1 MPVSVVKFTKTSE
14 QVATLKDLREQI
26 LSIAE
31 EASADNII
39 DVVAELENRRYTVT
53 EPLVFS
59 VDENPGLAHIR
70 LSIKAKRSMR
80 PTISNLTFLSGA
92 DFTPVEGTPYY
103 KYQFEKDENGE
114 YPKFYDFF
122 HNDTRLKMVSTP
134 SWRNPFDLLPE
145 QRRGEVPT
153 DGLYAP
159 LEIVKRIAKA
169 GVCATQLRMRVQWQ
183 QYILRVKDV
192 DLDTTVDVKGEPYAL
207 VKFHEEF
214 DKQFVPGVHSQLNIK
229 NCITYFGNTPAYL
242 TEPDTFAYDWNTGT
256 VYVVP
261 QNPATMARER
271 YGYAT
276 LSNCFVFKGMKDLTL
291 EGLLFTG
298 FTSPFVCEAGYFGT
312 LSNRELRVGKL
323 RQAPVVTSNIRNFT
337 VKDCA
342 FRNLGTNGLM
352 LCDRTVRAEIT
363 GCQFVNIAMC
373 GISIGNYR
381 VGNGWADYE
390 NQTYNIKVVNNY
402 LERIAYEYPSAA
414 AIFVGFCD
422 GAELTHNTVDRCGY
436 SAFAVGDGYN
446 HEVVTYELGEAVNLR
461 NVEIAYNRVL
471 NFMDV
476 CRDGGAIYV
485 TGANCTKDYAP
496 RFNSIHHNFAALDS
510 NDHPEQ
516 IGYYLDGAA
525 SNWDVYDN
533 VVDNCQ
539 IPLFI
544 QHNPNLTLQ
553 HTHHNRVQNFYS
565 TTPVSDGNHTPW
577 RDVILGDH
585 FVVTEGLDALYEK
598 HPHAKEIAD
607 GTGYR
612 EPGIINE

>member
-1 MPVSVVKFTKTSE
+1 MAISVMKRVASIEEKT
-14 QVATLKDLREQI
+14 TLAQMREQI

-39 DVVAELENRRYTVT
+39 DVVAELENRRYTIE

-59 VDENPGLAHIR
+59 VDENPGLAHVR
-70 LSIKAKRSMR
+70 LTIKAKPSMR
-80 PTISNLTFLSGA
+80 PIISSLTFLSGA

-122 HNDTRLKMVSTP
+122 RGDLRLKMPSSP
-134 SWRNPFDLLPE
+134 SWINPFALLPE
-145 QRRGEVPT
+145 QRRGEMPT
-153 DGLYAP
+153 EGLYAP
-159 LEIVKRIAKA
+159 LEIVKRIAEA
-169 GVCATQLRMRVQWQ
+169 GVGATQLRMRVQWQ

-192 DLDTTVDVKGEPYAL
+192 DLATTVDVNGETYAL
-207 VKFHEEF
+207 VKFYEEF
-214 DKQFVPGVHSQLNIK
+214 ERDFVCGVHSGLNIK
-229 NCITYFGNTPAYL
+229 DRITYFGNTPAYL
-242 TEPDTFAYDWNTGT
+242 TEPDTFTYDWNTGT

-261 QNPATMARER
+261 HDPAAMAKER
-271 YGYAT
+271 YGYT
-276 LSNCFVFKGMKDLTL
+276 TISNCFVFKGMTDLTID
-291 EGLLFTG
+291 GLVFTG
-298 FTSPFVCEAGYFGT
+298 FTSSFVCEAGYFGT
-312 LSNRELRVGKL
+312 LANRELRVGKL
-323 RQAPVVTSNIRNFT
+323 RQAPVVTSNVRNLT
-337 VKDCA
+337 VRNCF
-342 FRNLGTNGLM
+342 FRHLGTNGLM
-352 LCDRTVRAEIT
+352 LCDRTVKAEIT
-363 GCQFVNIAMC
+363 GCRFFNIAMC

-390 NQTYNIKVVNNY
+390 NQTYNVKVVNNY

-422 GAELTHNTVDRCGY
+422 GAELNYNTIKGCAY
-436 SAFAVGDGYN
+436 SAFAVGDGYG
-446 HEVVTYELGEAVNLR
+446 HVSYEPGETVNLR

-496 RFNSIHHNFAALDS
+496 RFNSIHHNFAALENNVFHD
-510 NDHPEQ
+510 Q

-533 VVDNCQ
+533 VADNCEM
-539 IPLFI
+539 PLFL
-544 QHNPNLTLQ
+544 QHNPDLWEQ
-553 HTHHNRVQNFYS
+553 HTHHNHVQNFYS
-565 TTPVSDGNHTPW
+565 TTPVAQGNHAPW
-577 RDVILGDH
+577 RDVELGDH
-585 FVVTEGLDALYEK
+585 FVVTEGLDALFEK

-607 GTGYR
+607 GAGCK
-612 EPGIINE
+612 GVC